1 MDLGRSFGVE
11 RGVSTATEL
20 CDANP
25 EVEKMAGEA
34 IRTTHAGSLPR
45 PDDVVDMIW
54 GRLEGNEVDAQ
65 ALAERI
71 DAAVADVVGK
81 QKAVGLDVI
90 SDGEMSKTGFSTYV
104 NERFSGFDGRSE
116 FQADDVADFPELA
129 MRLFNTPSMAH
140 IVFSNCVGPVELS
153 DKEAVHQDIARLKQA
168 IGDADPTSAFMGTI
182 SPGQIAFNY
191 PDQHY
196 GSHETYL
203 GALAD
208 ALSYEYKAIADAG
221 FMLQIDS
228 PDMAMAAHCRSVGSS
243 VGDWH
248 THLPL
253 AVDALNAAL
262 DGIPREQVRLHVC
275 WGNYAGPHHKDVPL
289 ADIITD
295 VLKVNAGTIYVEGG
309 NPRHEHEWRVF
320 QDTQLPDD
328 TSVILGVVDVK
339 SNHVEHPLV
348 IADRLI
354 RLGRIV
360 GKERLLAGT
369 DCGFDTFIRFS
380 RVDPKVAWLKLASLV
395 EGAQL
400 ASAEL

>member
-1 MDLGRSFGVE
+1 
-11 RGVSTATEL
+11 
-20 CDANP
+20 
-25 EVEKMAGEA
+25 MAGAGE

-45 PDDVVDMIW
+45 PSDVADMIW
-54 GRLEGNEVDAQ
+54 GQVEGQDVDQEELEQ
-65 ALAERI
+65 RI
-71 DAAVADVVGK
+71 DAAVANVVRR
-81 QKAVGLDVI
+81 QKEVGLDVI

-153 DKEAVHQDIARLKQA
+153 DKEAVHRDIARLKKA
-168 IGDADPTSAFMGTI
+168 IGDADPSTAFMGAI

-203 GALAD
+203 AALAD
-208 ALSYEYKAIADAG
+208 ALSYEYRAIAGAG

-253 AVDALNAAL
+253 AVAALNAAL

-289 ADIITD
+289 ADIISE
-295 VLKVNAGTIYVEGG
+295 VLKVNAGTIYVEGA

-320 QDTQLPDD
+320 QDTTLPDD

-339 SNHVEHPLV
+339 ANHVEHPQV
-348 IADRLI
+348 IADRLTRVGKI
-354 RLGRIV
+354 I

-380 RVDPKVAWLKLASLV
+380 VVDPEVAWLKLRSMV
-395 EGAQL
+395 EGAEL
-400 ASAEL
+400 ASGAL